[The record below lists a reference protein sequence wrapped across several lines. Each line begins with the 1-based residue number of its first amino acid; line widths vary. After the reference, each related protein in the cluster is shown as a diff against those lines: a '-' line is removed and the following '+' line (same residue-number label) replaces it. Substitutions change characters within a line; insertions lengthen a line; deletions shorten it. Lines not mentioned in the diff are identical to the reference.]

1 MKKYKHNVSTYEVLL
16 WESELTPKPE
26 EHLIT
31 MPAQE
36 GDLAWV
42 SDEGKEYVFK
52 EGVWIE
58 YEDIPEKYRQDIEE
72 EGIIG
77 DKA

>member
-1 MKKYKHNVSTYEVLL
+1 MKKYKYNVSTMGVLL

-31 MPAQE
+31 IPAQE
-36 GDLAWV
+36 DDLAWV
-42 SDEGKEYVFK
+42 SDENKEYVFK

-58 YEDIPEKYRQDIEE
+58 HVGR
-72 EGIIG
+72 GLN
-77 DKA
+77 

>member
-1 MKKYKHNVSTYEVLL
+1 MKEYKHSVSTMEVLL

-31 MPAQE
+31 MPAEE

-42 SDEGKEYVFK
+42 SDEQKEYIFTS
-52 EGVWIE
+52 GSWIE
-58 YEDIPEKYRQDIEE
+58 NVE
-72 EGIIG
+72 
-77 DKA
+77 

>member
-1 MKKYKHNVSTYEVLL
+1 MKKYKYNVSTYEVLL

-36 GDLAWV
+36 GDIAWI
-42 SDEGKEYVFK
+42 SDEDKEYKFINGAWQ
-52 EGVWIE
+52 EIAWHC
-58 YEDIPEKYRQDIEE
+58 
-72 EGIIG
+72 
-77 DKA
+77 

>member
-1 MKKYKHNVSTYEVLL
+1 MKNYKHSVSTMEVLL

-42 SDEGKEYVFK
+42 SDEQKEYIFQNGK
-52 EGVWIE
+52 W
-58 YEDIPEKYRQDIEE
+58 EE
-72 EGIIG
+72 NGL
-77 DKA
+77 

>member
-1 MKKYKHNVSTYEVLL
+1 MKKYKHNVSTMEVLL

-31 MPAQE
+31 MSAQE

-42 SDEGKEYVFK
+42 SDENKEYIFQNNAWTDAMGAV
-52 EGVWIE
+52 V
-58 YEDIPEKYRQDIEE
+58 
-72 EGIIG
+72 
-77 DKA
+77 

>member
-1 MKKYKHNVSTYEVLL
+1 MKNYKHSVSTMEVLL
-16 WESELTPKPE
+16 WESEQEPKPA

-42 SDEGKEYVFK
+42 SDEDKEYIFRN
-52 EGVWIE
+52 GAWIE
-58 YEDIPEKYRQDIEE
+58 HIVEEDE
-72 EGIIG
+72 
-77 DKA
+77 

>member
-1 MKKYKHNVSTYEVLL
+1 MEVLL
-16 WESELTPKPE
+16 WESEQTPKPA

-42 SDEGKEYVFK
+42 NDERKEYKFTG
-52 EGVWIE
+52 GVWTDAMGNIV
-58 YEDIPEKYRQDIEE
+58 
-72 EGIIG
+72 
-77 DKA
+77 

>member
-1 MKKYKHNVSTYEVLL
+1 MKNYKHSVSTMEVLL
-16 WESELTPKPE
+16 WESELQPKPA

-42 SDEGKEYVFK
+42 SDEEKEYEFN
-52 EGVWIE
+52 GNAWIVV
-58 YEDIPEKYRQDIEE
+58 
-72 EGIIG
+72 
-77 DKA
+77 DK

>member
-1 MKKYKHNVSTYEVLL
+1 MKNYKHSVSTMGVLL
-16 WESELTPKPE
+16 WESELQPKPE

-42 SDEGKEYVFK
+42 SDENKEYVFK
-52 EGVWIE
+52 EGSWIE
-58 YEDIPEKYRQDIEE
+58 YVVEE
-72 EGIIG
+72 N
-77 DKA
+77 